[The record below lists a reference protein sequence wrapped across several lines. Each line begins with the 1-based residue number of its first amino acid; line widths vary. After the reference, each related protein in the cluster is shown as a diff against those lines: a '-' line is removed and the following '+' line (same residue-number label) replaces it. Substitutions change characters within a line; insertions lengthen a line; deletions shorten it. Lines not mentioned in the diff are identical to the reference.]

1 MTFIKTTEQDSHY
14 NHLEKMSIK
23 DVLNVINQEDQNVPN
38 AVAKAL
44 PQIEILV
51 AQIVKNLQK
60 GGRLFYLG
68 AGTSGAF

>member
-23 DVLNVINQEDQNVPN
+23 DVLKIINQEDQSVPD
-38 AVAKAL
+38 AVAAAI
-44 PQIEILV
+44 PQIEVLV
-51 AQIVKNLQK
+51 AKVVNKLQK

-68 AGTSGAF
+68 AGTS

>member
-23 DVLNVINQEDQNVPN
+23 DVLNAINQEDQNVPN

-44 PQIEILV
+44 PQIERQQCFGWGTVWECL
-51 AQIVKNLQK
+51 LQ
-60 GGRLFYLG
+60 GV
-68 AGTSGAF
+68 